1 LESQSLAAVFIRLA
15 WARRVGVVEG
25 SVRLNQVI
33 APIAKR
39 MCRAEPMK
47 GFIHWLLEVGK
58 ADFDEL
64 NHRSIFALKSKK
76 A

>member
-1 LESQSLAAVFIRLA
+1 
-15 WARRVGVVEG
+15 VEG

-64 NHRSIFALKSKK
+64 NQRSIFALKSKK